1 MQVNSSK
8 GSLQQRVFSGT
19 GSIGG
24 INVPDFNDKYV
35 FSKKK
40 SGISDKE
47 YRKQIVEQ
55 AYKDFER
62 GTFQNK
68 SEGFSRLMKN
78 YTSEVSPD
86 RKGIITSGL
95 KAVSRNRQNVLKP
108 IDFVATL
115 LEGKVKYQK
124 LPSDNSEYIE
134 FYDKNGEMVATYS
147 NNGWTMYTTNAEAAR
162 QTEMCM
168 IYNEAWGNA
177 KRGLPIAGGQSVNE
191 EDLQNSFDV
200 KA

>member
-1 MQVNSSK
+1 MQVNSLK

-24 INVPDFNDKYV
+24 INVPDFNDNYV

-40 SGISDKE
+40 SGISDEE

-55 AYKDFER
+55 AYKDFEK

-68 SEGFSRLMKN
+68 SEGYNRLMKN

-168 IYNEAWGNA
+168 IYNKAWGNA